1 MPLLKHSTA
10 TSTISG
16 FLLTLRNIRL
26 KHAVLVGYHFATERA
41 SWLKKDTLVPFEI
54 YLDLL
59 SCEIRVLI
67 ELVFNLRFNGVKRV
81 FRLMHDLN

>member
-10 TSTISG
+10 ATTALG
-16 FLLTLRNIRL
+16 FLLYLSNFSL
-26 KHAVLVGYHFATERA
+26 KHAVLMGYHFATERA

-67 ELVFNLRFNGVKRV
+67 ELAFNLRFNGVKRV

>member
-1 MPLLKHSTA
+1 M
-10 TSTISG
+10 
-16 FLLTLRNIRL
+16 
-26 KHAVLVGYHFATERA
+26 GYHFATERA

-67 ELVFNLRFNGVKRV
+67 ELAFNLRFNGVKRV